1 MFFLEKI
8 CLLLANVN
16 TTENLNNVLSIYDLA
31 QKFYNKDAGLLNKS
45 IETDSLI
52 ELNNA
57 SLKNIS
63 HMCEHFEEKTFNT
76 NFETFQKNEIKYQ
89 LIKYIYP
96 FLVFFG
102 VLSNLLAIFLLVKIK
117 SIKSKANRNFSSY
130 LIMLAFSDVVLLLFG
145 SLREYRIFFKPF

>member
-1 MFFLEKI
+1 MYFLEKI

-16 TTENLNNVLSIYDLA
+16 TTENLNNVLNIYDLA

-57 SLKNIS
+57 SLKNVS
-63 HMCEHFEEKTFNT
+63 VMCEHFEEKTFNT

-145 SLREYRIFFKPF
+145 SLRE